1 MIVIL
6 MLFNLNVYRVKTF
19 LLIFFFQ
26 KFLFFFFKKIM
37 STLSFFS
44 ILKTVITKMLLFC
57 EYDSYFYIIR

>member
-6 MLFNLNVYRVKTF
+6 MLFNLNVYKVKTF

-26 KFLFFFFKKIM
+26 KISIFFFKKIM

-57 EYDSYFYIIR
+57 EYNDYFHVIR

>member
-19 LLIFFFQ
+19 LLIFFF
-26 KFLFFFFKKIM
+26 KNFYFFSKKIM

>member
-19 LLIFFFQ
+19 LLIFFF
-26 KFLFFFFKKIM
+26 KNFYFFFKKIM
-37 STLSFFS
+37 STLLFFS
-44 ILKTVITKMLLFC
+44 ILKTVITKMLFVC